1 MDKAEQGQVHLSRL
15 HYGMLSTVCSR
26 FVLGLVN
33 NLRRSSCFFTSDKFD
48 PGCIIGL
55 FV

>member
-1 MDKAEQGQVHLSRL
+1 MDEAEQGQVHLSRL

-26 FVLGLVN
+26 FGLGLMN

-48 PGCIIGL
+48 PGCIIAL
-55 FV
+55 LV